1 MKEKDLLEFLERANE
16 KRLTEVE
23 LESFLDEC
31 GNEEFSLNFRFIS
44 RSRSFGNQKDSRYN
58 EGNTVICNVDGL
70 DVECSLLF
78 TVEDEEHAESLE
90 SGNVF
95 TSKAHVLDY
104 DSLYRRIVFGN
115 NGPIENSDSFH
126 ANELKSDERTAP
138 ENSADHVDLV
148 KESQEQAPRENL
160 KKFPDP
166 PLPPEKPL
174 VPRGAGT
181 VILNENERVAD
192 LQIEKDVDS
201 EIVNDSHGDVVD
213 ESVESQAVHSDEPL
227 ISTQSWGA
235 LDILKEKLP
244 TRKDIGAKC
253 LSVGAGCL
261 SGCFITIGIAVTLV
275 GCVAGGEVGLIG
287 LVLIGIG
294 VPLYYYADPKGNDF
308 SLKKGLAKES
318 GDNNSKSNKESH
330 WPVLISLYVT
340 GAFLLFSGAMNG
352 NWILILIGL
361 IVIVSSIAYQK
372 AIHDRNKGSS

>member
-23 LESFLDEC
+23 LESFFDAC
-31 GNEEFSLNFRFIS
+31 GSEEFSLKFRFIS
-44 RSRSFGNQKDSRYN
+44 RSLSFGNQKDSRYD
-58 EGNTVICNVDGL
+58 EGHTVTCNVDGL

-115 NGPIENSDSFH
+115 NGPVENPAPFH

-174 VPRGAGT
+174 VPRGAGA

-201 EIVNDSHGDVVD
+201 EIVNDSHDDVAE
-213 ESVESQAVHSDEPL
+213 ESVESQAVHSDKPL
-227 ISTQSWGA
+227 ISTQSREA

-244 TRKDIGAKC
+244 TRKDFGARC
-253 LSVGAGCL
+253 LSIGAGCL
-261 SGCFITIGIAVTLV
+261 SGCFIKIGIAFTLI
-275 GCVAGGEVGLIG
+275 GCVVGGEVGLIG

-294 VPLYYYADPKGNDF
+294 VPFYHYADSKGNDF
-308 SLKKGLAKES
+308 SLKKGLAKKS
-318 GDNNSKSNKESH
+318 GNNNSKTNKGTY
-330 WPVLISLYVT
+330 WAVLGSLYVA
-340 GAFLLFSGAMNG
+340 GAFLLFTGVMKTNTK
-352 NWILILIGL
+352 LIIIGL
-361 IVIVSSIAYQK
+361 IIIVIGVAYQTVDP
-372 AIHDRNKGSS
+372 DRNKGSS